1 MSAIMK
7 PDPSSPQAAGTIPK
21 VIVRAEPTLARILK
35 TLDSDYLKIQDALLG
50 VLSQVLTGKSFE
62 LILAVATVQD
72 KLRTFV
78 AKLIN
83 FNELSRVPAADES
96 GKGSVTRAML
106 FDVSFLM
113 LCSIVQVGYSKS
125 DFWGAQLII
134 CCFLKIDV
142 RI

>member
-1 MSAIMK
+1 VSL
-7 PDPSSPQAAGTIPK
+7 S
-21 VIVRAEPTLARILK
+21 E
-35 TLDSDYLKIQDALLG
+35 QDALLG

-113 LCSIVQVGYSKS
+113 LCSIVQVGFEMFYFTK
-125 DFWGAQLII
+125 QN
-134 CCFLKIDV
+134 
-142 RI
+142 